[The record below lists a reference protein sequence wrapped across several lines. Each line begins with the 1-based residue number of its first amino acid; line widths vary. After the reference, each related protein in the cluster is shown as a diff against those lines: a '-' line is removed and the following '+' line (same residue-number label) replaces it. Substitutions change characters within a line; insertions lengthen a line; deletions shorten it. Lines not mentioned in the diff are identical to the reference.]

1 VADGQRRPRGLGQGL
16 ALLLGDHPAGS
27 GAHDTGRL
35 LHLEPSRITPNPRQP
50 RARIDEAAFAD
61 LVQSVT
67 RDGIVQPVVVR
78 EVDGGYELI
87 AGERRWRAAQAAG
100 LVRIPAVVREAG
112 DLEALALAL
121 VENVV
126 RADLNAVEQAR
137 AYARLADEFGLTHA
151 EIGEVVGRSRVSIA
165 NAVRLLDLPDD
176 VLAMIEEGALSEGHG
191 RAILQVQDHGARR
204 ALGEAAARN
213 GLSVRETEA
222 RARRPAPARA
232 RAKSAA
238 PAVPA
243 WLDADRAND
252 LVDAVYRTLGL
263 AARVVGD
270 GSRCRVEIAVGSPEE
285 LERVLHLLEQ
295 PVEA

>member
-1 VADGQRRPRGLGQGL
+1 VADVSRRPRGLGQGL

-35 LHLEPSRITPNPRQP
+35 LHLEPGRITPNPRQP

-78 EVDGGYELI
+78 EVESGYELI

-100 LVRIPAVVREAG
+100 LARIPAVVREAD

-151 EIGEVVGRSRVSIA
+151 EIGEAVGRSRVSVA

-176 VLAMIEEGALSEGHG
+176 VLAMIEQGLLSEGHG
-191 RAILQVQDHGARR
+191 RAILQVPEHGARR
-204 ALGEAAARN
+204 ALGAAAARS

-222 RARRPAPARA
+222 RARRSASGRSPAKPAA
-232 RAKSAA
+232 ASA
-238 PAVPA
+238 PL
-243 WLDADRAND
+243 WLDSDRAAD
-252 LVDAVYRTLGL
+252 VVDAVYRTLGL

-270 GSRCRVEIAVGSPEE
+270 GSRCRVEIAVGSREE
-285 LERVLHLLEQ
+285 LERLLHLLEQ
-295 PVEA
+295 PVGA